1 MVILKVLVESE
12 TVNRCCS
19 HLLSVHVCMSQKI
32 AFYCADKY
40 EFQYANL
47 ASSSKNRLRPSDISY
62 ISESDE
68 FVEKFS
74 DCDKSELSNTDES
87 SDTDTHMLHLRDV

>member
-1 MVILKVLVESE
+1 
-12 TVNRCCS
+12 
-19 HLLSVHVCMSQKI
+19 MSQKI
-32 AFYCADKY
+32 AFYCANKY

-68 FVEKFS
+68 FVEKTS
-74 DCDKSELSNTDES
+74 D
-87 SDTDTHMLHLRDV
+87 

>member
-1 MVILKVLVESE
+1 
-12 TVNRCCS
+12 
-19 HLLSVHVCMSQKI
+19 MSQKT

-40 EFQYANL
+40 EFQYADL
-47 ASSSKNRLRPSDISY
+47 ASSSKNSLWPSDISY

-68 FVEKFS
+68 FVEKNS
-74 DCDKSELSNTDES
+74 DSDDSELSNTDES